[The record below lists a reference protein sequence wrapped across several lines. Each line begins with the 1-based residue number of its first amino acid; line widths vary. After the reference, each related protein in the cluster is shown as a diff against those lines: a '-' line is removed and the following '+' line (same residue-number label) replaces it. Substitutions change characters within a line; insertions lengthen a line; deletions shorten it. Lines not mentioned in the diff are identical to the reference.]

1 MLSSVPYLIA
11 LSNRRETGCLKVASS
26 PFIVTS
32 GSTVTDRVF
41 PVGHLNDLCVGID
54 DGERSFDF
62 MAGIR
67 DKTLL
72 LFIAFGYGLYRLF
85 REKHNKAEHQKQTG
99 NADAYAGQQKGEEG
113 GEFPLAVQKNIHG
126 CGISGIC
133 GNGNSLIAVR
143 IHKAAFFVFVP

>member
-1 MLSSVPYLIA
+1 
-11 LSNRRETGCLKVASS
+11 
-26 PFIVTS
+26 
-32 GSTVTDRVF
+32 
-41 PVGHLNDLCVGID
+41 
-54 DGERSFDF
+54 

-113 GEFPLAVQKNIHG
+113 GEFPLAVQKIYMV
-126 CGISGIC
+126 
-133 GNGNSLIAVR
+133 AVSPESVVT
-143 IHKAAFFVFVP
+143 ATA